1 MTMAHA
7 GNGSALATEVPTS
20 VYEAVRCVDAPRV
33 HHEVGT
39 IDPDAPL
46 FEAVNRMW
54 WRQRGVVAVTQD
66 DALVGCLSED
76 DVLRVVHES
85 LRAHGEEVHAKGASL
100 LLWDDFFADLRV
112 ADAMSP
118 IDDLAV
124 VDEHA
129 SLLEGVR
136 ETFRQ
141 KSTGA
146 RRRYIFVTDVNGRAV
161 RVVSMRDICRYLIA
175 VYDGSEEAHGLA
187 AEGTASVRR
196 AVRETLDLS
205 VGVIRAGRRFGHDP
219 VSASIE
225 DLGASMIEKMWTG
238 QRGYVLVEFFDGA
251 PQGICTRRDVLRAL
265 RRPHCRI
272 RDLAVSHLMSA
283 QVKSSSRL
291 ITLGGVFKLMA
302 IGGYRHMPLLGPDG
316 GVECVLSM
324 WEGVSLFAS
333 S

>member
-1 MTMAHA
+1 MAHA
-7 GNGSALATEVPTS
+7 GNGSAGVDAAPAG

-39 IDPDAPL
+39 IAPDAPL
-46 FEAVNRMW
+46 FEAVNHMW
-54 WRQRGVVAVTQD
+54 WRQRGVVAVTD
-66 DALVGCLSED
+66 GDALVGCLSED
-76 DVLRVVHES
+76 DVLRVAHTS
-85 LRAHGEEVHAKGASL
+85 LQQHGEEVHAKGESL
-100 LLWDDFFADLRV
+100 LLWDELFADLRV

-118 IDDLAV
+118 IGELAV

-136 ETFRQ
+136 ATFRQ
-141 KSTGA
+141 KSSGA
-146 RRRYIFVTDVNGRAV
+146 RRRYIFVVDADGRAV

-187 AEGTASVRR
+187 VESTVAVRR

-205 VGVIRAGRRFGHDP
+205 VGVIRAGRRFGHEP

-225 DLGASMIEKMWTG
+225 DLGAAMIEKMWTG
-238 QRGYVLVEFFDGA
+238 QRGYVLVAFFDGA
-251 PQGICTRRDVLRAL
+251 PQGICTRRDLLRAL

-283 QVKSSSRL
+283 QVKASSRL

-302 IGGYRHMPLLGPDG
+302 IGGYRHMPLLAPDG

-333 S
+333 PG